1 MVLDA
6 EDGHEVEVAG
16 HGVDLGDARH
26 VGQGR
31 TELGDGGTLG
41 LDQHDRGDHEGD
53 SLTSSADVKVL
64 DTTNICSYNVFVTM
78 GVGGGS
84 TRRKW
89 TPEALVAAMDEF
101 IERADRDIESRRA
114 SRDRVLRARRNLELR
129 MWRTLPLF
137 CKPR

>member
-1 MVLDA
+1 M
-6 EDGHEVEVAG
+6 
-16 HGVDLGDARH
+16 
-26 VGQGR
+26 
-31 TELGDGGTLG
+31 
-41 LDQHDRGDHEGD
+41 
-53 SLTSSADVKVL
+53 
-64 DTTNICSYNVFVTM
+64 
-78 GVGGGS
+78 S

-101 IERADRDIESRRA
+101 IARADRDIEQQRA